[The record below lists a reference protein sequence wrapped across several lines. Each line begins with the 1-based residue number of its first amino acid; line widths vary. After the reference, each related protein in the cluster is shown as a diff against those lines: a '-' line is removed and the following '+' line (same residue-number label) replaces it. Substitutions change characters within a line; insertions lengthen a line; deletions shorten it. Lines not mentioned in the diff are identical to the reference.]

1 MSKKNTNIY
10 EAITKLPDELIT
22 PEIYQAAIE
31 EANINLFNILPKE
44 YMTDDNINHIIDHAK
59 DHWSYNTFSLSSIPL
74 EAQTQK
80 VCDIAVKKKLENYF
94 LVPVEKRSKDML
106 AEIVGGLARKIH
118 YLPHVP
124 DSCWTRK
131 LALDGVSSLYHSG
144 DKGRS
149 YNVNSRFY
157 NKKEMTDKTNEM
169 LLIQIFLSYVPD
181 AIKDKDFYFDLFT
194 TSMDVQYIDFL
205 MPEKHKKNDY
215 YIEVAKKNIL
225 AVPTDKQNFD
235 TIKAGLSSGKNYI
248 HLFFEEKNK
257 LQDKLFE
264 VMDDEMADII
274 VKDNPSRFAIIPKKF
289 WKKKRLILAIQ
300 HDTDSYRDKR
310 IYHKFDINQF
320 DTDICKAIVLKQFSD
335 CPTFN
340 EAIWTQDFIDFCM
353 ESCQRY
359 NWITSM
365 PSHLQTQQ
373 MVDTILNSDMGKI
386 QYVRPELISYDI
398 AVKAYAEYESW
409 SKKHQYEKYIPK
421 HYFEDFTMETGLPK
435 DFFSGRSTYNEVRD
449 SHKNYTF
456 CEIGDCYI
464 GFFEDKDGNYTYNRL
479 IMTRRSPMSI
489 KPSIVFSKSV
499 STFHKTWF
507 EKIIADN
514 DSLFSKPVPGKG
526 LKGKQINPYLDVK
539 LMETV
544 NNIKIYAHSLMGVN
558 VLFTADDGEYEYETP
573 TLAKM
578 KEKLNKEVAQFE
590 LAG

>member
-1 MSKKNTNIY
+1 M
-10 EAITKLPDELIT
+10 
-22 PEIYQAAIE
+22 
-31 EANINLFNILPKE
+31 
-44 YMTDDNINHIIDHAK
+44 
-59 DHWSYNTFSLSSIPL
+59 
-74 EAQTQK
+74 
-80 VCDIAVKKKLENYF
+80 
-94 LVPVEKRSKDML
+94 
-106 AEIVGGLARKIH
+106 
-118 YLPHVP
+118 
-124 DSCWTRK
+124 
-131 LALDGVSSLYHSG
+131 
-144 DKGRS
+144 
-149 YNVNSRFY
+149 
-157 NKKEMTDKTNEM
+157 
-169 LLIQIFLSYVPD
+169 
-181 AIKDKDFYFDLFT
+181 DF
-194 TSMDVQYIDFL
+194 
-205 MPEKHKKNDY
+205 P
-215 YIEVAKKNIL
+215 
-225 AVPTDKQNFD
+225 VPTDKQNFD

-274 VKDNPSRFAIIPKKF
+274 VKNNPSSFAIIPKKF